1 MNLKSAEK
9 MFFGQ
14 KLKCSFFKDC
24 DRGSKFFH
32 ALMSHKHRRNFIPVI
47 QRSNNLL
54 TTSLEVVGEE
64 FVNYY
69 QQLLGSSKDMIPI
82 DLEVIHSGSCLATSA
97 HDLLLAPVTSA
108 EIKKKVLFG
117 IGNDKA
123 PGPDGYSSFLFKQ
136 SWDVVGA
143 DFSAAVQDFFIL
155 GELLKQINH
164 SVIALVPKSANITS
178 TLDFQ
183 THFLL

>member
-1 MNLKSAEK
+1 
-9 MFFGQ
+9 
-14 KLKCSFFKDC
+14 
-24 DRGSKFFH
+24 
-32 ALMSHKHRRNFIPVI
+32 
-47 QRSNNLL
+47 
-54 TTSLEVVGEE
+54 
-64 FVNYY
+64 
-69 QQLLGSSKDMIPI
+69 
-82 DLEVIHSGSCLATSA
+82 
-97 HDLLLAPVTSA
+97 
-108 EIKKKVLFG
+108 VLFG

>member
-32 ALMSHKHRRNFIPVI
+32 ALMSQKHRRNFIPII

-108 EIKKKVLFG
+108 EIKKRCCLVLAMIKPLVLMGTLPSFSS
-117 IGNDKA
+117 N
-123 PGPDGYSSFLFKQ
+123 PGMLWGQILVQRFRISLSWESF
-136 SWDVVGA
+136 
-143 DFSAAVQDFFIL
+143 
-155 GELLKQINH
+155 
-164 SVIALVPKSANITS
+164 
-178 TLDFQ
+178 
-183 THFLL
+183 